1 MTKLFE
7 GKVALVTGASRGIGA
22 ATAKALAA
30 QGAHVIITARTA
42 KDLEAVEDAI
52 FNAGGNATIA
62 PLDLTDGD
70 SIARLATAVTER
82 WGKLDVLVLNAA
94 MLGTLAPVPAIDGA
108 EFARLFTLNVTAQQ
122 VLIASFDALLRKSD
136 AGRLVALTSSVGAA
150 PRAFWGAYG
159 ASKAALETLVAS
171 YGEEVKNLSA
181 VRTAIV
187 DPGRTR
193 TQMRAK
199 AYPGED
205 PATVHLSWDDAP
217 EEIRQS
223 AIVGVE
229 HALDG
234 ARADAREEGLD
245 LLLRQVTGSGKPR
258 RRRRALKKLTF
269 ETFFEYKKILVP

>member
-22 ATAKALAA
+22 ATAKSLAA

-136 AGRLVALTSSVGAA
+136 AGRLVALTSSVGAV

-171 YGEEVKNLSA
+171 YGKEVKNLSA

-205 PATVHLSWDDAP
+205 PATVKEPSVVAD
-217 EEIRQS
+217 
-223 AIVGVE
+223 AIV
-229 HALDG
+229 AM
-234 ARADAREEGLD
+234 
-245 LLLRQVTGSGKPR
+245 
-258 RRRRALKKLTF
+258 LTTEF
-269 ETFFEYKKILVP
+269 ETGHRLVVES

>member
-7 GKVALVTGASRGIGA
+7 GKVVLVTGASRGIGA

-70 SIARLATAVTER
+70 NIARLATAVTER

-181 VRTAIV
+181 VRTIIV

-205 PATVHLSWDDAP
+205 PATVKDPSVVAD
-217 EEIRQS
+217 
-223 AIVGVE
+223 AIV
-229 HALDG
+229 AM
-234 ARADAREEGLD
+234 
-245 LLLRQVTGSGKPR
+245 
-258 RRRRALKKLTF
+258 LTTEF
-269 ETFFEYKKILVP
+269 ETGHRLVVAG

>member
-52 FNAGGNATIA
+52 FDAGGNATIA

-70 SIARLATAVTER
+70 SIARLAAAVTER
-82 WGKLDVLVLNAA
+82 WGKLDILVLNAA
-94 MLGTLAPVPAIDGA
+94 MLGTLAPVPSIDGA

-136 AGRLVALTSSVGAA
+136 AGRLVALTSSVGSA

-159 ASKAALETLVAS
+159 ASKAALETLVTS
-171 YGEEVKNLSA
+171 YGDEVKNLSA

-205 PATVHLSWDDAP
+205 PATVKEPSVVA
-217 EEIRQS
+217 E
-223 AIVGVE
+223 AIVAMLTTEFEARHRLVVE
-229 HALDG
+229 G
-234 ARADAREEGLD
+234 
-245 LLLRQVTGSGKPR
+245 
-258 RRRRALKKLTF
+258 
-269 ETFFEYKKILVP
+269 

>member
-82 WGKLDVLVLNAA
+82 WGKLDILVLNAA

-193 TQMRAK
+193 TQMRAN

-205 PATVHLSWDDAP
+205 SATVKEPSVVAD
-217 EEIRQS
+217 
-223 AIVGVE
+223 AIVAMLTTEFEAGHRLVVE
-229 HALDG
+229 G
-234 ARADAREEGLD
+234 
-245 LLLRQVTGSGKPR
+245 
-258 RRRRALKKLTF
+258 
-269 ETFFEYKKILVP
+269 

>member
-1 MTKLFE
+1 MTKTFE

-52 FNAGGNATIA
+52 FDAGGNATIA

-70 SIARLATAVTER
+70 SIARLAAAVTER
-82 WGKLDVLVLNAA
+82 WGKLDILVLNAA

-136 AGRLVALTSSVGAA
+136 AGRIVALTSSVGAT

-159 ASKAALETLVAS
+159 ASKAALETLVTS
-171 YGEEVKNLSA
+171 YGEEVKNLSK
-181 VRTAIV
+181 VRVAIV

-205 PATVHLSWDDAP
+205 PATVKEPS
-217 EEIRQS
+217 
-223 AIVGVE
+223 VV
-229 HALDG
+229 
-234 ARADAREEGLD
+234 ADAILHLLATEFDIGHRLVVEG
-245 LLLRQVTGSGKPR
+245 
-258 RRRRALKKLTF
+258 
-269 ETFFEYKKILVP
+269 